1 MKWLIATLVCLTG
14 CASIRSGEN
23 ELRIGISAHK
33 TGDHLGAFSVLSSL
47 ATSTAITN
55 DVTKTQARQY
65 LLENQEIGL
74 AGLASLTTEKLW
86 KSSLVVGDTTARE
99 IMINDF
105 NALRTI
111 YKDHALA
118 STIANQQDLIKKPYY
133 FLSKKKFD
141 SLPVDQQ
148 KILHDQYLLKVV
160 AAEELGKVEG
170 VDILDINNKKD
181 AHGGAVGAAVASLL
195 YVDSRSI
202 VSTYSPEVHFAAMII
217 GQVIGT
223 SLLDRPTES
232 YRRIRYGIKL
242 LSGEFKYAEVR
253 SFSSITHTA
262 GACVYM
268 GNMMLINASA
278 CE

>member
-1 MKWLIATLVCLTG
+1 MKWIIITFALLTG

-23 ELRIGISAHK
+23 ELRIGIAAHQA
-33 TGDHLGAFSVLSSL
+33 GDHLGAFSVLSSL

-55 DVTKTQARQY
+55 DVTKTQARRY
-65 LLENQEIGL
+65 LLENKEIGL

-86 KSSLVVGDTTARE
+86 KSSLVVGDSTARE
-99 IMINDF
+99 ILINDL
-105 NALRTI
+105 NTLKTI
-111 YKDHALA
+111 YKDDALA
-118 STIANQQDLIKKPYY
+118 LTIENQQDLIKRPYY
-133 FLSKKKFD
+133 FLSKNKFD
-141 SLPVDQQ
+141 SLQPEQQ
-148 KILHDQYLLKVV
+148 KILNDQYLLKVV
-160 AAEELGKVEG
+160 ATEELGKVEG

-181 AHGGAVGAAVASLL
+181 AHGGAIGAAVASLM
-195 YVDSRSI
+195 YIDSRNNI
-202 VSTYSPEVHFAAMII
+202 STYSPEVHFAAMII

-223 SLLDRPTES
+223 SLLDKPTES
-232 YRRIRYGIKL
+232 YRRVRYGIKL